1 MTNDNLRPNISERDT
16 PVLPAD
22 LEPAM
27 QSVLA
32 TLADIDFAHRQ
43 EVEKVSSTRLDDVFK
58 SRLIAKLDQLHRERR
73 QPYAQV
79 AVRLQKRMRSLFSRE
94 RV

>member
-43 EVEKVSSTRLDDVFK
+43 EVEKVSSTGLDDVFK
-58 SRLIAKLDQLHRERR
+58 SRLVAKLDQLHRERR
-73 QPYAQV
+73 HPYAQE

>member
-1 MTNDNLRPNISERDT
+1 MTNDNLRPNTSERDA

-43 EVEKVSSTRLDDVFK
+43 EVEKVSSTGLDDVFK
-58 SRLIAKLDQLHRERR
+58 SRLVAKLDQLHRDRR
-73 QPYAQV
+73 DPYAKEV
-79 AVRLQKRMRSLFSRE
+79 VTLQKRMRALFRPE
-94 RV
+94 PV

>member
-1 MTNDNLRPNISERDT
+1 MTNDNLRPNISERDA

-43 EVEKVSSTRLDDVFK
+43 EVERVSSSRLDDVFK
-58 SRLIAKLDQLHRERR
+58 SRLVARLDSVHREQRG
-73 QPYAQV
+73 PYAKEV
-79 AVRLQKRMRSLFSRE
+79 VRLQRRMRALVRRE
-94 RV
+94 PV